1 MKKETF
7 ICGETAIDRDMYE
20 SMPDPMNTSALTDDD
35 MQNLADAIEYEMSKW
50 QEWLNNG
57 DINQDQYDEHW
68 WKIVEEL
75 GVNFGI
81 TYYED

>member
-1 MKKETF
+1 MKQFT
-7 ICGETAIDRDMYE
+7 CGETTIDRDMYE
-20 SMPDPMNTSALTDDD
+20 SMPEPMNTSALTDDD

-68 WKIVEEL
+68 WKIAEEL
-75 GVNFGI
+75 GVNFGM

>member
-1 MKKETF
+1 MKQFT
-7 ICGETAIDRDMYE
+7 CGETAIDRDMYE
-20 SMPDPMNTSALTDDD
+20 SMPEPMNTSALTDDD
-35 MQNLADAIEYEMSKW
+35 MQRLADAIEYEMSEW

-68 WKIVEEL
+68 WKIAEEL
-75 GVNFGI
+75 GVNFGM